1 LTKQRCSLPCL
12 QWHTAAN
19 IEGNKELTIIDY
31 EVIIKVMKAG
41 HRPNIEGINME
52 EGINCVLD
60 YEGDTTNPNITRA
73 QKQYLRQYVLNGAL
87 IAQKQQLTRVV
98 LTQDDICRLSIYQ
111 RDEMLQIRSSIEDKI
126 EEVDKKGYV
135 N

>member
-1 LTKQRCSLPCL
+1 
-12 QWHTAAN
+12 
-19 IEGNKELTIIDY
+19 
-31 EVIIKVMKAG
+31 MKAG